1 MAHYDKVILTPGPS
15 FYKNNLFNEL
25 SIKQSIVV
33 FYTGANTY
41 ERNADFYK
49 GELSYENYYLPHD
62 KLSLFHYLRKFL
74 QNNSY
79 DELIVSGWDT
89 LASYIAAFLSKRR
102 KNACIVE
109 STDNE
114 SQTGGLKGF
123 IKRLLISRMS
133 VAYVPGTPHER
144 LVLSLRFKGKVV
156 KTGGCGVLNYN
167 PQPPF
172 EERESVKHF
181 LFVGRLTP
189 VKNLDFLINVFNGLP
204 QYELTIIGF
213 GPQEEMLKRIA
224 GPNIKF
230 LGAIN
235 NKELLKY
242 YRSADVFMLCS
253 YSETWGLVVEEAL
266 NNGTP
271 VIVSDRV
278 GCNEDLVSKEAG
290 VVFHSNDKESLL
302 SAIQKITN
310 VSNYNKLRQG
320 VSLMNFDERA
330 QRQVSAFLNN

>member
-25 SIKQSIVV
+25 AKKQKIAV
-33 FYTGANTY
+33 FYTGANTH

-49 GELSYENYYLPHD
+49 GELTYENLYLPHG
-62 KLSLFHYLRKFL
+62 KVSLLYYWRNFL
-74 QNNSY
+74 QKNSY

-123 IKRLLISRMS
+123 IKRMLILRMTM
-133 VAYVPGTPHER
+133 AYVPGTPHER
-144 LVLSLRFKGKVV
+144 LVRSLGFKGKVV
-156 KTGGCGVLNYN
+156 KTGGCGLLNYI

-172 EERESVKHF
+172 VSRGSVKHF

-189 VKNLDFLINVFNGLP
+189 VKNLDFLIRVFNELP

-213 GPQEEMLKRIA
+213 GPQEEMLKSIA
-224 GPNIKF
+224 GPNVKF
-230 LGAIN
+230 LGAIY
-235 NKELLKY
+235 NKELPKY

-278 GCNEDLVSKEAG
+278 GCNEDLVSKEVG
-290 VVFHSNDKESLL
+290 VVFHNNDKESLL
-302 SAIQKITN
+302 AAIRQITDM
-310 VSNYNKLRQG
+310 SYYNKLRQG

-330 QRQVSAFLNN
+330 QRQVSVFLNN